1 MSNEILIEN
10 ARLREALAKIGGFA
24 NSWAAQHR
32 NNAIGTNPFT
42 IIDRL
47 NTIETT
53 CKAAL
58 ETPATPQAPLTYV
71 MLGGT
76 IYAGNLVSDTLDA
89 DGLPDEWVT
98 IEIVDVDPSV
108 GRMSVTGPLAV
119 QPATA
124 PPETVGSVE

>member
-24 NSWAAQHR
+24 NSWAGQWAYCSASWGLERFQ
-32 NNAIGTNPFT
+32 
-42 IIDRL
+42 II
-47 NTIETT
+47 EQT

-58 ETPATPQAPLTYV
+58 EVPAPPQASLTYV

-98 IEIVDVDPSV
+98 IEIIDVDPSV

-124 PPETVGSVE
+124 PPETIGSVE